1 VRANRPRCGDRGG
14 LMRRGQLGDPSLF
27 SILFSITFSI
37 LFSIPGGTLLDPRN
51 TG

>member
-1 VRANRPRCGDRGG
+1 
-14 LMRRGQLGDPSLF
+14 MRRGQLGDPSLF